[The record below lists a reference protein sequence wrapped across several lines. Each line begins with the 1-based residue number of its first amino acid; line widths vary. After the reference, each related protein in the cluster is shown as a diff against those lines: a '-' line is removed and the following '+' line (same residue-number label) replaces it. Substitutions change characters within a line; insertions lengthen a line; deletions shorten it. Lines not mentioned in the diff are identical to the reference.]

1 MTPEI
6 RSASTPTSAL
16 PRRFGGPLMA
26 GGLPTLPDLDVFPV
40 DKQLV
45 EVVGGA
51 VQAFEQAG
59 AHVGELRLGIERTSG
74 S

>member
-1 MTPEI
+1 
-6 RSASTPTSAL
+6 
-16 PRRFGGPLMA
+16 MA